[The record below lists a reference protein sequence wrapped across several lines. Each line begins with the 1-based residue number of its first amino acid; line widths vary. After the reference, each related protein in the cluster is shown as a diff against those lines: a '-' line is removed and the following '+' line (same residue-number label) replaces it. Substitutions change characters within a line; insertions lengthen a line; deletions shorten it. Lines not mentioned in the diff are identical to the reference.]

1 MNMGYRIKNGETL
14 QIALQ
19 RISLEL
25 LETSLGMLNDPTAN
39 RDVAI
44 HEVRKVCKKVRAI
57 LWLIRDEIDGKTY
70 RADNIHFRTLSA
82 LVAPARDSYLTWLA
96 VQNMELPSDVKAS
109 LLLDLEVT
117 YQQAMSDAPLESTIV
132 QLTEGI
138 QRVQS
143 WSFKKQG
150 FGIISPT
157 LKRMYKRG
165 KSHMK
170 FAYKHPTPDNF
181 HEWRKNVKYLRYH
194 LQILQPTASTL
205 LGGTI
210 QQVDE
215 LGDVLGRANDLYELK
230 QRLFTHPQA
239 VALEEVFVKL
249 ESDQLKLYRQAWAMG
264 QLAYAESDEA
274 FVERMREYWNVWAS
288 AS

>member
-1 MNMGYRIKNGETL
+1 MGYRIKNGETL
-14 QIALQ
+14 QTALQ

-44 HEVRKVCKKVRAI
+44 HEVRKTCKKVRAV

-70 RADNIHFRTLSA
+70 RADNVHFRALSA
-82 LVAPARDSYLTWLA
+82 LVAPARDSYLTLHA
-96 VQNMELPSDVKAS
+96 VQNMELPADAKAA
-109 LLLDLEVT
+109 LLTDLEAT
-117 YQQAMSDAPLESTIV
+117 YQQAVADAPLESVIT
-132 QLTEGI
+132 QLQEGI
-138 QRVQS
+138 QRVES

-150 FGIISPT
+150 FGMISPT

-165 KSHMK
+165 KARMK
-170 FAYKHPTPDNF
+170 FAYRHSTPENF

-194 LQILQPTASTL
+194 LQILQPTADTL

-210 QQVDE
+210 QQLDE

-230 QRLFTHPQA
+230 QRLFAHPQA
-239 VALEEVFVKL
+239 VALEEIFTKL
-249 ESDQLKLYRQAWAMG
+249 ESEQLKLYRQAWAMG
-264 QLAYAESDEA
+264 QRAYAEIDQA